1 MGRFFAVA
9 VVASRITFVET
20 SLPPTTRYRPFPAAM
35 IGDSVLRHRRLL
47 SQPAPTPAED
57 PFAPYRGLMA
67 EMEEKE
73 RPSGWRRVWYWLTC
87 RL

>member
-1 MGRFFAVA
+1 
-9 VVASRITFVET
+9 
-20 SLPPTTRYRPFPAAM
+20 M